1 MSDELTKVRLYHI
14 DRLKVLGLM
23 LVILAHVD
31 LPIWLAQIR
40 SFDVPLLV
48 FVSAYLARKSYKN
61 CNICGY
67 YRKRFFRLAVPAWIF
82 AIVFWI
88 VQSVVLTP
96 PTLVDVLKGITFQ
109 RDTNML
115 GMLWVIWVYIVCAL
129 LIPIIGRLE
138 CYTVSR
144 VDKYP
149 KM

>member
-1 MSDELTKVRLYHI
+1 MISDELTKVRLYHI

-115 GMLWVIWVYIVCAL
+115 GMLWVI
-129 LIPIIGRLE
+129 
-138 CYTVSR
+138 
-144 VDKYP
+144 
-149 KM
+149 